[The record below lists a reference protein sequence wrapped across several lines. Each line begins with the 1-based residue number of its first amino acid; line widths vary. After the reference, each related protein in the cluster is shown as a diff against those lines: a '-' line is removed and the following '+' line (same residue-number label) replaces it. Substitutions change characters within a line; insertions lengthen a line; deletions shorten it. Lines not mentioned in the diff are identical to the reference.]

1 MLLVPTVTVTLSP
14 TLLCNKASI
23 QKPGRGCK
31 VITNMMVYCFANQM
45 MSVFVLPLQKT
56 LPVIKADT
64 VTTSTEA

>member
-1 MLLVPTVTVTLSP
+1 MLLVPTGTVTLSP

-23 QKPGRGCK
+23 QKPGHGCK

-56 LPVIKADT
+56 T
-64 VTTSTEA
+64 GY